1 MGQYDNFIQSVR
13 ALPGYYIEVIM
24 QTGAVIH
31 YNFISQLCIPRFN
44 ALQEEKVFQSVRTD
58 GDYLLFSRDNLDC
71 TRITAKEFMDML
83 MVNTSQ
89 K

>member
-13 ALPGYYIEVIM
+13 ALPDYCIEVVM

-31 YNFISQLCIPRFN
+31 YDFTPQLSITRFS
-44 ALQEEKVFQSVRTD
+44 ALQEDVVFQSVWTD
-58 GDYLLFSRDNLDC
+58 GDYLLFKRGNMDC
-71 TRITAKEFMDML
+71 ARITAKEFMDML
-83 MVNTSQ
+83 MVDTAQ